1 MLGSIQR
8 WVYAASIAIFVAACA
23 PGAGDTVTECVVSS
37 DQSSLFKGHWPARP
51 IPLAVVATDFSASE
65 LSTLENAI
73 KTWNNHFEA
82 AKGFSLY
89 MSGSSE
95 LGQVSSGGTRVTSST
110 ACSQTVIGP
119 SGFTGRIMIY
129 KNSSSWSYGSAVIGI
144 TSLCPV
150 TTSNSQY
157 RMFTSAVMELNWVD
171 YFRSGKPQPDL
182 QSVVLHE
189 LGHLLGL
196 DHSCNGSNCSG
207 ATDDY
212 REAVMYP
219 ALGFDG
225 MVGRQKRTLKSND
238 QGRANCLY

>member
-1 MLGSIQR
+1 MGKPIQR
-8 WVYAASIAIFVAACA
+8 WIAAVSIAIFVTACA
-23 PGAGDTVTECVVSS
+23 AGNGDVITECVVNS
-37 DQSSLFKGHWPARP
+37 DQTSLFKGHWTARP
-51 IPLAVVATDFSASE
+51 IPIAVVANDFSASE
-65 LSTLENAI
+65 ISTIQAAI
-73 KTWNNHFEA
+73 DEWNNHFEA

-89 MSGSSE
+89 MTGSSN
-95 LGQVSSGGTRVTSST
+95 LGQVASGGTRVTSST

-129 KNSSSWSYGSAVIGI
+129 KNATSWSYGSAVIGI

-150 TTSNSQY
+150 TTGNSQY
-157 RMFTSAVMELNWVD
+157 RMFTSAVMEINWVD

-182 QSVVLHE
+182 QSVLLHE

-196 DHSCNGSNCSG
+196 DHSCNGSGCSG
-207 ATDDY
+207 AASEY

-225 MVGRQKRTLKSND
+225 TVGRQKRALKEND